1 MNWFL
6 AHWTYSHL
14 VLSNSTSHIKLDV
27 TGLSLQKLLL
37 NKSKRRFTENKRL
50 TILYYRVIYYRLY
63 LNLISL
69 QFVNNLR
76 KQEVITRDPIHN
88 HSAQTTSVKNT
99 LPEPKQQQWKT
110 LCRSRNNSSEKY
122 FAGAKRTAVKN
133 TLPEPRQQ
141 QQKTLC
147 REAKTT
153 AVGNTLPK
161 PKQQQWETLC
171 RSQNNSH
178 QSFHQL
184 CRQP

>member
-110 LCRSRNNSSEKY
+110 LCRSRNNSSEKH
-122 FAGAKRTAVKN
+122 FAEAETTTAQN
-133 TLPEPRQQ
+133 TLPEP
-141 QQKTLC
+141 
-147 REAKTT
+147 
-153 AVGNTLPK
+153 
-161 PKQQQWETLC
+161 KQQQRITLC
-171 RSQNNSH
+171 RSRNNSNE
-178 QSFHQL
+178 
-184 CRQP
+184 